1 VLAQRW
7 LPVHPGP
14 EGEPLAIDASVA
26 HSARIHDYMLGG
38 SDHFA
43 VDREAAERGAA
54 ALTGGMERARTI
66 VRAQRAFRA
75 ATVRRLAGEMAV
87 REFLD
92 VGPGIPDG
100 DDVHAVAQE
109 TAPESRV
116 VYVDNDPIVL
126 AHAHTLLRSTPQ
138 GATAYLH
145 GDLRDPDS
153 ILAAAGSTL
162 DFTRPVAVILVGI
175 LHLIRDA
182 DDPYGIV
189 ARLLDAVP
197 SGSYL
202 ALTHLA
208 SDLETEL
215 VEAIA
220 RVNETMSDPFTLRTR
235 AEVARFMAGLD
246 VAEPGIVTLDWW
258 PWSQPHAPGLDRPT
272 VAAYCAVG
280 RKP

>member
-7 LPVHPGP
+7 LPGHPGP
-14 EGEPLAIDASVA
+14 DGEPLAIDASVA

-43 VDREAAERGAA
+43 VDRDAAERGAA

-66 VRAQRAFRA
+66 VRSQRAFRA

-109 TAPESRV
+109 TAPDSRV
-116 VYVDNDPIVL
+116 VYVDND
-126 AHAHTLLRSTPQ
+126 
-138 GATAYLH
+138 
-145 GDLRDPDS
+145 
-153 ILAAAGSTL
+153 
-162 DFTRPVAVILVGI
+162 
-175 LHLIRDA
+175 
-182 DDPYGIV
+182 
-189 ARLLDAVP
+189 
-197 SGSYL
+197 YL

-220 RVNETMSDPFTLRTR
+220 RVNETMSDPYILRTR

>member
-1 VLAQRW
+1 VLAGRW
-7 LPVHPGP
+7 LLDHPGP
-14 EGEPLAIDASVA
+14 DREPLAIDASVA
-26 HSARIHDYMLGG
+26 HPARINDYMLGG
-38 SDHFA
+38 ADHFA

-54 ALTGGMERARTI
+54 ALPGGMERARTMM
-66 VRAQRAFRA
+66 RSQRAFRA

-92 VGPGIPDG
+92 VGTGIPNG

-138 GATAYLH
+138 GATAYVH
-145 GDLRDPDS
+145 GDLRDPDG
-153 ILAAAGSTL
+153 ILAAAGATL

-197 SGSYL
+197 SGSYV

-208 SDLETEL
+208 SDLQTEL
-215 VEAIA
+215 VEAIG
-220 RVNETMSDPFTLRTR
+220 RVNETMSDPFMLRTR
-235 AEVARFMAGLD
+235 AEVARFLDGLD
-246 VAEPGIVTLDWW
+246 VLEPGIVTLDRW
-258 PWSQPHAPGLDRPT
+258 PWSLPLAPGLDGPT

-280 RKP
+280 RKR